1 LFLVSVEE
9 FIERCAK
16 ALPGAEL
23 GDAVFSDGLAL
34 WSGTREIAHAH
45 GENNVEIRLTKDG
58 IRARRVE
65 LHADGRVTL
74 RKNASDWLEFE
85 IADARDETDAFELVR
100 TAITLNA
107 LTAKPGLPPTGADLA
122 RRRRFH

>member
-1 LFLVSVEE
+1 MGAEA
-9 FIERCAK
+9 FIGRCAK

-23 GDAVFSDGLAL
+23 GEALFSDGVAL
-34 WSGTREIAHAH
+34 WAGQREIAHAH
-45 GENNVEIRLTKDG
+45 GEGTVEIRLTKDG

-65 LHADGRVTL
+65 LRADGRVKL
-74 RKNASDWLEFE
+74 RKNASDWLEFDIVDE
-85 IADARDETDAFELVR
+85 RDETDAFELVR

-107 LTAKPGLPPTGADLA
+107 LTAKPGPPSTGADLA

>member
-1 LFLVSVEE
+1 MGIKE

-23 GDAVFSDGLAL
+23 GDAVFSEGVAL
-34 WSGTREIAHAH
+34 WAGQREIAHAH
-45 GENNVEIRLTKDG
+45 GESNVEIRLTKDG
-58 IRARRVE
+58 IRAHRVE
-65 LHADGRVTL
+65 LRADGRVTL

-85 IADARDETDAFELVR
+85 IADERDETDAFELVR

-107 LTAKPGLPPTGADLA
+107 LTAKPGLPPTGADLE